1 MGLIEKE
8 YRNGEVIIAE
18 GESGKNFY
26 RILKGKVGVYA
37 DYQKKDHLNLAILG
51 YGEFFGEMAILDDY
65 PRSATVVANG
75 DVLVVEIP
83 GDELNVYLEENPD
96 SAIALMKLLGG
107 RIQTM
112 AADCKDALNLLSEL
126 KEADANKKKSF
137 FDRIKKHQEIY
148 LNVKDQIPPPSSE
161 SYLKAFAEITDEG
174 TGHINVYESGDVLF
188 REGETDDCMFI
199 LREGKVG
206 IYDQSGNKVSEL
218 EAVSFMGEMGMIAGE
233 PRDCTVVVETDDCCI
248 ERVRHDDLEALVR
261 SCPVKV
267 DMILRHLSFR
277 VRALTIDFYNTCK
290 EITER
295 YGEK

>member
-18 GESGKNFY
+18 GESGKCFY
-26 RILKGKVGVYA
+26 RILRGKVGVFA
-37 DYQKKDHLNLAILG
+37 DYQKKDHLNLAVLG

-75 DVLVVEIP
+75 DVIVAEIP
-83 GDELNVYLEENPD
+83 GDELNTYLEENPD
-96 SAIALMKLLGG
+96 SAVALMKLLGG
-107 RIQTM
+107 RIQSMT
-112 AADCKDALNLLSEL
+112 ADYEDAKKLLQDL
-126 KEADANKKKSF
+126 KEADEKKKKSF

-161 SYLKAFAEITDEG
+161 SYLKAFEDITDEG
-174 TGHINVYESGDVLF
+174 TGHINVYGSGDVLY
-188 REGETDDCMFI
+188 REGDPADCMYI
-199 LREGKVG
+199 LREGTVG
-206 IYDQSGNKVSEL
+206 IYDQSGAKISEL
-218 EAVSFMGEMGMIAGE
+218 NAVSFLGEMGMIAGS
-233 PRDCTVVVETDDCCI
+233 PREVTAVVETDDCCI
-248 ERVRHDDLEALVR
+248 ERVRQEDMEALVR
-261 SCPVKV
+261 SCPIKV

-277 VRALTIDFYNTCK
+277 VRALTIDFFNTCK

>member
-1 MGLIEKE
+1 MGIVEKE
-8 YRNGEVIIAE
+8 IRNGEVIIAE
-18 GESGKNFY
+18 GESGKCFY
-26 RILKGKVGVYA
+26 RILRGKVGVYA
-37 DYQKKDHLNLAILG
+37 DYQKKNHLNLAILG
-51 YGEFFGEMAILDDY
+51 YGEFFGEMAILDDH

-75 DVLVVEIP
+75 DVIVAEIP
-83 GDELNVYLEENPD
+83 GDELNTYLEENPD

-107 RIQTM
+107 RIQSM
-112 AADCKDALNLLSEL
+112 SADCKDAKNLLAEL
-126 KEADANKKKSF
+126 KEADEKKKKSF
-137 FDRIKKHQEIY
+137 FDRIKKHQDIY

-161 SYLKAFAEITDEG
+161 SYLKAFADITDEG

-199 LREGKVG
+199 LREGTVG
-206 IYDQSGNKVSEL
+206 LYNQSGEKISEL
-218 EAVSFMGEMGMIAGE
+218 NAVSFLGEMGMIAGE
-233 PRDCTVVVETDDCCI
+233 AIEATAVVETDDCCI
-248 ERVRHDDLEALVR
+248 ERVRQEDIDALVR
-261 SCPVKV
+261 SCPIKV